1 MMINNPRIIYEDK
14 NGNPLRIPTPGGFK
28 NEKMKGLDD
37 AGKSMKDFIQRFTT
51 EDPDDTIT
59 LLRGTIADLEFRKKC
74 NKAAIKELKDKPDN
88 NRLWELEIAVDVIAD
103 MLKWLKQR
111 KKKELS
117 KRKTRTYLGVK
128 RGDWIKCSYCERIML
143 APHGTDKCPECGK
156 ESGLEWVDES
166 RQEMDVK
173 DLDVYETGIGLLPMD
188 YLTEESIKRMMRN
201 IKTRKS

>member
-1 MMINNPRIIYEDK
+1 MMNVNPRIIYEDK
-14 NGNPLRIPTPGGFK
+14 NGNSLSIPTPGIYI
-28 NEKMKGLDD
+28 NEKKKGLEN
-37 AGKSMKDFIQRFTT
+37 AGESMKDFIQRFTS

-59 LLRGTIADLEFRKKC
+59 LLRGTIASLEFKKKC
-74 NKAAIKELKDKPDN
+74 NKMAIRELRNKPDSQ
-88 NRLWELEIAVDVIAD
+88 RLWELEIYVDVMTDI
-103 MLKWLKQR
+103 LKWLKSR

-117 KRKTRTYLGVK
+117 RRKTRTYLDVK

-156 ESGLEWVDES
+156 VSGLAWVDES

-188 YLTEESIKRMMRN
+188 YLTEESMKRTMRN

>member
-1 MMINNPRIIYEDK
+1 MMNNNPRIIYEDK
-14 NGNPLRIPTPGGFK
+14 NGNPLSIPTPRTFI
-28 NEKMKGLDD
+28 NEIKEGLED

-59 LLRGTIADLEFRKKC
+59 LLRGTIASLEFEKKW
-74 NKAAIKELKDKPDN
+74 NKIAIKELRNKPDSQK
-88 NRLWELEIAVDVIAD
+88 LWELEITADVITD
-103 MLKWLKQR
+103 ILKWLKSR
-111 KKKELS
+111 KRKELS
-117 KRKTRTYLGVK
+117 RRKTRVYLDVK

-156 ESGLEWVDES
+156 ESGLAWVDES

-173 DLDVYETGIGLLPMD
+173 DLDVYETGVGLLPMD
-188 YLTEESIKRMMRN
+188 YLTEESMKRTMGN